1 MSTTLTDLRPGQ
13 RAVVSGFVADD
24 AEAQRLMTMGLV
36 EGAEIEFL
44 RAAPTGDPIEIR
56 VMGYALSLR
65 LSDAAGVLV
74 DAAHTP

>member
-1 MSTTLTDLRPGQ
+1 MSAPLTVLRPGQ
-13 RAVVSGFVADD
+13 RAVISGFVADD

-36 EGAEIEFL
+36 EGAEVEFL

-65 LSDAAGVLV
+65 LSDAAEVLV
-74 DAAHTP
+74 ETVPAT